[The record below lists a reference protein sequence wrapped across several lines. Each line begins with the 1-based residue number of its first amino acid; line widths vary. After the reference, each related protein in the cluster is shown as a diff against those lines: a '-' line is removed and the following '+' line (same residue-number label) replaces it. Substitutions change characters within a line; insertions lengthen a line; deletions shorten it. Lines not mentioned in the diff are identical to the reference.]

1 MISAIVLAAGK
12 GERMGEP
19 KLFLPL
25 RAKAVLQW
33 VLESVLA
40 TEVSEVICVVRDL
53 VAVRAHISVT
63 DDRLSWLVN
72 YQADAGQSA
81 SVIAGLWAVDARC
94 DGALFVVGD
103 QPMLDSALINAL
115 LDRFKRVSAP
125 IVAPSF
131 QGEIRNPALFRREL
145 FPELLKLKGDHGGR
159 SVIKKYR
166 DRVELVQWGEAT
178 TFMDIDDQND
188 YERIK
193 LLA

>member
-1 MISAIVLAAGK
+1 MVSAIVLAAGK
-12 GERMGEP
+12 AERMGKP

-25 RAKAVLQW
+25 RGKAVLQW

-53 VAVRAHISVT
+53 AAVRAHIKLA

-72 YQADAGQSA
+72 DQAEAGQSS
-81 SVIAGLWAVDARC
+81 SVIAGLWALDGRS

-103 QPMLDSALINAL
+103 QPMLSSALINAL
-115 LDRFKRVSAP
+115 IGRFGRVAAP

-131 QGEIRNPALFRREL
+131 QGAIRNPVLFRREL

-159 SVIKKYR
+159 AVIKKYR
-166 DRVELVQWGEAT
+166 ERVEVLPWSEAA
-178 TFMDIDDQND
+178 TFMDIDDQKD
-188 YERIK
+188 YDRIK
-193 LLA
+193 ALA